1 MRRFIVELRALVNC
15 LTHTFGGIARA
26 VKRLKSRPKR
36 AALRPGCLGFGPKRL
51 HMYTV
56 NPGITMP
63 PHPLSHSTH
72 ARSHGLLSGDILPAI
87 PVMETGRDFPLQ
99 TLLHHKAKAHA
110 LLDVA
115 SGRYPVRLL
124 TSLDKVS
131 RAWLK
136 RWDNAHLAEIDAI
149 ARVLDRPG
157 AYFFS
162 VNYEWGCTCRAAPS
176 PDRSSARLIRVL
188 DWMTPGLGRNLVAAR
203 VSGASAGPFVL
214 VTWPGYTGV
223 LQVMAPGRFS
233 AALNQAP
240 MRSPVGMFYVDWAA
254 NKRRVWT
261 MPHPT
266 PGHLL
271 RMVSEEA
278 HTFSEARR
286 LLIERPISTPAIFTL
301 AGINPNETCVIE
313 RTEHEAKVRDGAHV
327 AANHWE
333 AAGWTGHPR
342 GHDSAGRA
350 RIMSGIAPEL
360 DSRFPWLKAPILNSH
375 TRLVMVADARLGQLV
390 AQGYESTGPATEP
403 LEIAWRMAA

>member
-1 MRRFIVELRALVNC
+1 
-15 LTHTFGGIARA
+15 
-26 VKRLKSRPKR
+26 
-36 AALRPGCLGFGPKRL
+36 
-51 HMYTV
+51 MYTV
-56 NPGITMP
+56 NLGNSMP
-63 PHPLSHSTH
+63 PLPPSHSTH
-72 ARSHGLLSGDILPAI
+72 ARSHGLMSGSVLPAI

-99 TLLHHKAKAHA
+99 TLLHHKGKAHA
-110 LLDVA
+110 LMDVA

-136 RWDNAHLAEIDAI
+136 RWDNAHLGEIDAI

-162 VNYEWGCTCRAAPS
+162 VNYEWGCTCRVAPS
-176 PDRSSARLIRVL
+176 PDRTSARLIRVL

-203 VSGASAGPFVL
+203 VSGAPGGPFVL

-233 AALNQAP
+233 ASLNQAP
-240 MRSPVGMFYVDWAA
+240 MRNPSGMFYVDWAA

-278 HTFSEARR
+278 HTFAEARR
-286 LLIERPISTPAIFTL
+286 LLTERPISTPAIFSI
-301 AGINPNETCVIE
+301 AGIAPGETAVIE

-333 AAGWTGHPR
+333 AAGWYGHPR

-360 DSRFPWLKAPILNSH
+360 DAIFPWLKSPILNGH
-375 TRLVMVADARLGQLV
+375 TRLVMVADARLGRLV
-390 AQGYESTGPATEP
+390 VQGYEETGAATEP
-403 LEIAWRMAA
+403 LEISWRLAG